1 MGGARSTMEERI
13 IAYRNLVEK
22 PEEKSSFGR
31 TRRRRGDNIK
41 IDLQEDGCV
50 YMDRIVLT

>member
-1 MGGARSTMEERI
+1 MEERI

-22 PEEKSSFGR
+22 PEGKSSFGR